1 MQADKTLFPFNF
13 KDLNPFCSIMHFKL
27 IQFFTSIVPTLFTLS
42 LCSLFPIVP
51 LPLHPFSLPSYFL
64 PPHLPHG
71 TLSEGWAF
79 LFTTDLLACR
89 VHPSFFF
96 LVFICPFRSYVH
108 HETDEAYCL
117 SKVRSYNFIQRQNLN
132 IQKYLYEQKKF
143 FLIVD
148 FIGFVWYLNHSQLPG
163 FSFVEHQIRLLR
175 LVQEQLKES

>member
-27 IQFFTSIVPTLFTLS
+27 IQFFASIVLSLFTS
-42 LCSLFPIVP
+42 PLCSLFPNVP

-64 PPHLPHG
+64 PPRFPHG

-96 LVFICPFRSYVH
+96 LVFICLFRSYIH
-108 HETDEAYCL
+108 HEADEAYCL
-117 SKVRSYNFIQRQNLN
+117 SKVGSCNFVQRQNLN
-132 IQKYLYEQKKF
+132 IQKCLYEQRF

-148 FIGFVWYLNHSQLPG
+148 FIGFVWYLNHSQLLG